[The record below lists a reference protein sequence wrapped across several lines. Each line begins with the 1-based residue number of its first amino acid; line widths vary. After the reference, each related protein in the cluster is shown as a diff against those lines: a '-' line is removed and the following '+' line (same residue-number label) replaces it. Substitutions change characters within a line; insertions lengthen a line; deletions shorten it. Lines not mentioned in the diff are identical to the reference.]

1 MSKGYMIDLALS
13 DEIEANASK
22 GKKLFD
28 RLGGR
33 PTLETVHKIFYD
45 KLYAHPWLGQL
56 FSHVSQPLIEAQQS
70 DFMSYLMGGPK
81 IYSGR
86 MPIDAH
92 MHILITEEMFAL
104 RHELLRESLQEAAV
118 SEQESKEW
126 LAIDLAFKKVLL
138 KKSREDC
145 EVRFK
150 GDAIV
155 DIPNPNPLRK
165 IS

>member
-1 MSKGYMIDLALS
+1 MSDLALS

-33 PTLETVHKIFYD
+33 PTLETVHKSFYD
-45 KLYAHPWLGQL
+45 KIYAHPWLGQL
-56 FSHVSQPLIEAQQS
+56 FAHVSQPLIEAQQS

-92 MHILITEEMFAL
+92 IHILITEEMFSV
-104 RHELLRESLQEAAV
+104 RHELLRESLADTHV
-118 SEQESKEW
+118 SEQECKEW
-126 LAIDLAFKKVLL
+126 LAIDLAFKKVLI
-138 KKSREDC
+138 KKSREEC
-145 EVRFK
+145 EARFK
-150 GDAIV
+150 GDTIM
-155 DIPNPNPLRK
+155 DIPNPDRLRK